1 MPIMKS
7 FYKLAILC
15 LFGCSPE
22 KKAKKLAS
30 TFVKSLSNYDSLSIP
45 NDYKTILSNANSKI
59 NDDWIK
65 YQEKYKDN
73 EEKWNLFQSTYN
85 QEIAEP
91 YSVFKKDF
99 DKASKDYT
107 DKIKAELTAV
117 YWYKEC
123 QLDKCYIY
131 SFIDDKF
138 DVINCNGSF
147 KYDLH
152 CDTLL
157 FHDED
162 STKLIVSFYYD
173 TLYLTDIQSN
183 CIISMTPATF
193 EQKLYG
199 KWDMSYLAILD
210 FFPDGKTLHAITW
223 GRSGFGQQNWWSYS
237 VKRDRLYTNGLKD
250 EESLTIKDINNII
263 WDKEAT
269 KRMKNPLPPNVSFLF
284 DEENQVVTERE

>member
-1 MPIMKS
+1 MKL
-7 FYKLAILC
+7 FYKIAILSIATLC
-15 LFGCSPE
+15 FFGCSPE

-30 TFVKSLSNYDSLSIP
+30 TFVKSLSVYDSLSIP

-59 NDDWIK
+59 TDDWIK

-107 DKIKAELTAV
+107 DKIKAELTAD

-138 DVINCNGSF
+138 DVINCNGNF

-162 STKLIVSFYYD
+162 STKLIVSFSD
-173 TLYLTDIQSN
+173 ETLYLTDIQSN

-199 KWDMSYLAILD
+199 EWWYYHYIVID
-210 FFPDGKTLHAITW
+210 FFPDGKTTHASGYGEQIW
-223 GRSGFGQQNWWSYS
+223 GSYC
-237 VKRDRLYTNGLKD
+237 VKRDRLYMDNV
-250 EESLTIKDINNII
+250 ESSLTIKDINNII
-263 WDKEAT
+263 LDKRAP
-269 KRMKNPLPPNVSFLF
+269 KRKKNPLPPNVSFLF
-284 DEENQVVTERE
+284 DAENQVVTERE

>member
-1 MPIMKS
+1 MKL
-7 FYKLAILC
+7 FYKIAILSIATLC
-15 LFGCSPE
+15 FFGCSPE

-30 TFVKSLSNYDSLSIP
+30 TFVKSLSVYDSLSIP

-59 NDDWIK
+59 TDDWIK

-107 DKIKAELTAV
+107 DKIKAELTAD

-138 DVINCNGSF
+138 DVINCNGNF

-162 STKLIVSFYYD
+162 STKLIVSFSD
-173 TLYLTDIQSN
+173 ETLYLTDIQSN

-199 KWDMSYLAILD
+199 EWWYYHYIVID
-210 FFPDGKTLHAITW
+210 FFPDGKTTHASGYGEQIW
-223 GRSGFGQQNWWSYS
+223 GSYC
-237 VKRDRLYTNGLKD
+237 VKRDRLYMDNV
-250 EESLTIKDINNII
+250 ESSLTIKDINNII
-263 WDKEAT
+263 LDKRPT
-269 KRMKNPLPPNVSFLF
+269 KRKKNPLPPNVSFLF
-284 DEENQVVTERE
+284 DAENQVVTERE